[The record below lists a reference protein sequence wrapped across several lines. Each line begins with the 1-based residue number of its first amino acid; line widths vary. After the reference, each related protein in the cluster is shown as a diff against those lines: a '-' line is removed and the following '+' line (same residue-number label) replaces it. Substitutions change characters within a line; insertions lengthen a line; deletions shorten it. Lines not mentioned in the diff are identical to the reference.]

1 MATLPWTTNT
11 APDSSADTVVLGSRL
26 ELRSLGDTVRFLR
39 AALQV
44 RTQVLASPGAIGV
57 SLIAQPAHKTY
68 WTLSAWT
75 DQDALDAFVRTTPH
89 LDVMRRFHDRLE
101 RATFTTWSVPAADLP
116 KARSRATELWRVARE
131 RLAASEMTMGGDA

>member
-11 APDSSADTVVLGSRL
+11 APDPSADSVVLGSRL

-44 RTQVLASPGAIGV
+44 RKQVLASPGAIGV

-75 DQDALDAFVRTTPH
+75 DQDALDTFVRTMPH
-89 LDVMRRFHDRLE
+89 LDVMRRFHDRLAH
-101 RATFTTWSVPAADLP
+101 ATFTTWSVPVDELP
-116 KARSRATELWRVARE
+116 KARSGAKELWRSARE
-131 RLAASEMTMGGDA
+131 RLAATAK